1 MNAARTTTREGG
13 THAYTDQAR
22 VGESEHLR
30 GDGLHRRAGRHLV
43 AVGLTL
49 LFLIV
54 LAYLGMYLNPAGIWL
69 TDTFGGGL

>member
-1 MNAARTTTREGG
+1 M
-13 THAYTDQAR
+13 
-22 VGESEHLR
+22 
-30 GDGLHRRAGRHLV
+30 